1 MVQIIVKVLIFLALQ
16 NLEALIALN
25 PHIQLE
31 ACRSITFWLLLPL
44 LSGVFW
50 LTMLL

>member
-1 MVQIIVKVLIFLALQ
+1 MVLLFVKVLIFLALQ

-25 PHIQLE
+25 PHIRLE

-50 LTMLL
+50 LTSLM